1 MRKQFIAWVRA
12 RQAPDAVREMAGSLR
27 VHLLLL
33 VLLAV
38 LPTLLLILA
47 TNLEERHAAVQ
58 RVQQDTVR
66 VLHLTTSQHE
76 RFIEGARQL
85 LVALAQ
91 LPVVRDRNESA
102 CSTLFGDFLEQYPF
116 YTNLGAANLEGNVF
130 CSGLRLAKPLS
141 LAEHAFFQR
150 ALQNR
155 GLAIGDYQIG
165 SGSIIGKASLD
176 FGYPIPDETGYP
188 IGVVFAA
195 LDLSWLGQLA
205 SEARLPPN
213 ATLIMLDRNGTVLF
227 HYPHWQRWIGV
238 SEAGN
243 PLIETILARQDEGAA
258 ELPNLEGVMSLF
270 AFGPIRSTRGVVV
283 TNEAYL
289 AIGIPTSLAFEE
301 VNRAFAY
308 RLLFFSTIAIL
319 ALATAWWFGAVF
331 VLHPARALLAA
342 TERLQAGDLK
352 ARTGLAPGSGEL
364 HQLAGA
370 FDRMAERMQEHETH
384 LRHSLAETTAVKNL
398 LDNVFSSI
406 ASGVITT
413 DLQGNITLCN
423 VAALHILGYRD
434 AAELV
439 GRNIVELQPPLGMA
453 LLPHVLN
460 TVRADKPVI
469 GLELNPTVAQRG
481 AVHLRFNLSILRDS
495 EQTQGIAIVLDD
507 VTEKRQMEAQ
517 RQLLQYMVSPAILA
531 QIDAEHLQ
539 LGGKRAEIT
548 ILFADIHGFTSIGEQ
563 LNPDDL
569 VGLLNRYLGA
579 MTNAVLAQEGTIDKF
594 LGDAVMAWFNAPL
607 PQPDH
612 VMRAVRAALG
622 IRDAIRALC
631 LEISPLFRLSLG
643 IGLHVGEA
651 VLGLVGSKQRME
663 YTAIGDDVNIA
674 KRIQEHAGIDQI
686 LISAAVYARVQ
697 DQVVVRPASVIQVKG
712 RQKPLEVYELLGL
725 KSARHP

>member
-1 MRKQFIAWVRA
+1 MSATRFKQLFRA
-12 RQAPDAVREMAGSLR
+12 SAAVSEKAGSLR
-27 VHLLLL
+27 VRLLLL

-47 TNLEERHAAVQ
+47 TNLEERRTAVQ
-58 RVQQDTVR
+58 RVREDTVR

-102 CSTLFGDFLEQYPF
+102 CSSLFGDFLKQYPF
-116 YTNLGAANLEGNVF
+116 YANLGAANLEGNVF
-130 CSGLRLAKPLS
+130 CSGLRLAQPLN

-150 ALQNR
+150 TLQNR

-165 SGSIIGKASLD
+165 NVTGKASLD

-188 IGVVFAA
+188 KGVVFAA
-195 LDLSWLGQLA
+195 LDLSWLVQLA
-205 SEARLPPN
+205 SEARLPPD
-213 ATLIMLDRNGTVLF
+213 ATFIVLDRNGTVLF
-227 HYPHWQRWIGV
+227 HYPNWQRWIGV
-238 SEAGN
+238 AEAGN
-243 PLIETILARQDEGAA
+243 PLVETILARQEEGAV
-258 ELPNLEGVMSLF
+258 ELPSLEGVMSLF
-270 AFGPIRSTRGVVV
+270 VFAPLRNTRGVVV
-283 TNEAYL
+283 TNEAFL
-289 AIGIPTSLAFEE
+289 AIGIPTSVAFAE

-308 RLLFFSTIAIL
+308 RLLFFSAIAIL

-331 VLHPARALLAA
+331 ILHPARALLAA
-342 TERLQAGDLK
+342 TERLQAGDLE
-352 ARTGLAPGSGEL
+352 ARTGLSPGHGEL
-364 HQLAGA
+364 SQLAGA
-370 FDRMAERMQEHETH
+370 FDRMAGRMQEHENQ
-384 LRHSLAETTAVKNL
+384 LRGSLAETTAVKNL

-406 ASGVITT
+406 VSGVITT
-413 DLQGNITLCN
+413 DLQGKITLCN
-423 VAALHILGYRD
+423 LAALHILGYRD

-453 LLPHVLN
+453 LLPHVLS
-460 TVRADKPVI
+460 TARADKPVI

-481 AVHLRFNLSILRDS
+481 SIHLRFNLSILRGS

-507 VTEKRQMEAQ
+507 VTEKRRMEAQ
-517 RQLLQYMVSPAILA
+517 RQLLQYMVSSAILA

-539 LGGKRAEIT
+539 LGGKRTEIT

-579 MTNAVLAQEGTIDKF
+579 MADAVLAQEGTIDKF

-612 VMRAVRAALG
+612 VLRAVHAALG
-622 IRDAIRALC
+622 IRAAIRALC

-651 VLGLVGSKQRME
+651 VLGLVGSKHRME

-697 DQVVVRPASVIQVKG
+697 DQVIVRPATVIQVKG

-725 KSARHP
+725 K